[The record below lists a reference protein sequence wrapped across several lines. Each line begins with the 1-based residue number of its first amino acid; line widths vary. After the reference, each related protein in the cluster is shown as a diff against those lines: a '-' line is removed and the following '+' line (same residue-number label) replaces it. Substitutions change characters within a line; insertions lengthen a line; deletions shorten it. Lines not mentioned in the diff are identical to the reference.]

1 MSDPELPPPPDV
13 SGTSLSGAGTITI
26 SAEQNAAL
34 CRSTGIESAADGTA
48 HPIWFFVAS
57 QVGMGRSVAGI
68 CEACEFDVNEGP
80 MMTGSRVTFSQPI
93 RTGVPYRV
101 EGEIKGLTRK
111 RSRTLG
117 VMDLMEYELRLVGA
131 DDGETVLVTTN
142 SWALPR
148 RELAA

>member
-1 MSDPELPPPPDV
+1 MSDPDLPPPPDV
-13 SGTSLSGAGTITI
+13 GGTSLSGTGTISI
-26 SAEQNAAL
+26 SAEDDAAL
-34 CRSTGIESAADGTA
+34 CRSTGVEPAGDGTA

-68 CEACEFDVNEGP
+68 CEACQFDVNDGP

-93 RTGVPYRV
+93 HTGVAYRV

-131 DDGETVLVTTN
+131 EDDRPVLVTTN

>member
-1 MSDPELPPPPDV
+1 MTDADLPPPPDV
-13 SGTSLSGAGTITI
+13 AGTTLSGAGTVTIT
-26 SAEQNAAL
+26 AADDAAL
-34 CRSTGIESAADGTA
+34 CRSTGVEPAGDGTA

-68 CEACEFDVNEGP
+68 CEACEFDVNDGP
-80 MMTGSRVTFSQPI
+80 MMTGSRVTFSRPI
-93 RTGVPYRV
+93 RTDVPYRV

-131 DDGETVLVTTN
+131 EDGAVVLVTTN

>member
-1 MSDPELPPPPDV
+1 MSENDLPSPPDV
-13 SGTSLSGAGTITI
+13 AGTSLSGTGTIVI
-26 SAEQNAAL
+26 SAADDAAL
-34 CRSTGIESAADGTA
+34 CRSTGVEPAGDGTA
-48 HPIWFFVAS
+48 HPAWFFAAS

-68 CEACEFDVNEGP
+68 CEACEFDVNDGP
-80 MMTGSRVTFSQPI
+80 MMTGSRVTFASAL
-93 RTGVPYRV
+93 RTGIPYRV

-117 VMDLMEYELRLVGA
+117 VMDLMEYELRLVEEAG
-131 DDGETVLVTTN
+131 GETVLVTTN

>member
-1 MSDPELPPPPDV
+1 MSDLNLPPPPDV
-13 SGTSLSGAGTITI
+13 AGTSLTGTGTMMI
-26 SAEQNAAL
+26 SAQDDAAL
-34 CRSTGIESAADGTA
+34 CHSTGVEPAADGTA

-68 CEACEFDVNEGP
+68 CEVCEFDVNDGP
-80 MMTGSRVTFSQPI
+80 MMTGSRVTFSQSI
-93 RTGVPYRV
+93 RTGTPYRV

-117 VMDLMEYELRLVGA
+117 AMDLMEYELRLVGA
-131 DDGETVLVTTN
+131 DDGVTVLVTTN